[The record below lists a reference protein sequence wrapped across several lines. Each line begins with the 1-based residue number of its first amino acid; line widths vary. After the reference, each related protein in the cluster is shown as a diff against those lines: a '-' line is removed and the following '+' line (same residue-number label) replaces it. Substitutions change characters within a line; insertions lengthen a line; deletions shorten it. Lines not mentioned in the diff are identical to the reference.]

1 MHPTTH
7 VNAKASG
14 SIKNQEFCV
23 KDKDVITG
31 GALEHCSITV
41 LHCNALFFKGIC
53 TLTGCPS
60 IGTVKLAPPLDAICL
75 TQSKRFKNIVMLINK

>member
-23 KDKDVITG
+23 KDRDVITG

-41 LHCNALFFKGIC
+41 LHCNTLFFKGIC
-53 TLTGCPS
+53 TLTGWPS
-60 IGTVKLAPPLDAICL
+60 IRDRETSSAPVCNLSNPIQKVQEYCNAY
-75 TQSKRFKNIVMLINK
+75 

>member
-31 GALEHCSITV
+31 RALEHCSITV

-53 TLTGCPS
+53 TLTGCPNIRDGETS
-60 IGTVKLAPPLDAICL
+60 SAPGCNLSNPIQKVQEYCNAY
-75 TQSKRFKNIVMLINK
+75 